1 MSWLG
6 CAPVT
11 EELPQL
17 ISQVLKSAIAILER
31 MAARHESHYVPKAD
45 QAHAPPPP
53 SAFSSANPTGVLRI
67 HLREANGLRGVD
79 LGGSSDPYVVVC
91 AGELETRSEV
101 IRKSRDPRFHQTI
114 WLGPVPLEQLVA
126 ASKGELTVRVMD
138 RNSLRADVL
147 LGTARLVLGPLEGAP
162 TVREYVVPLTREP
175 STSAAIVQPL
185 PLGTAPPPPPA
196 PPPPAATAVD
206 GTISLA
212 IDFVEV
218 HPDAKGRLRPWPLYV
233 CSAHDLDTFV
243 TIAHDCRLAAIDNL
257 NEELHNAC
265 SRRASLGP
273 IHWDRRHP
281 ASSIRLKAR
290 PDLINVPYL
299 VARMAVAVCKVP
311 SFPTFIA
318 LMSETVARSLFKPG
332 AKRTLVGGSL
342 DLIELRELVP
352 RIYARLAPRFLY
364 PIEERVPRRKRRD
377 STQGTL
383 KEAAAPAQA
392 TNSAAPELVGLSVRG
407 RAVKTTQRNLYTEQD
422 APCGST
428 LSPVGLVAIDLAN
441 SFVTTEALRPLDM
454 MWRRLLVVQLG
465 CLVIVAVLPVTNRL
479 LCDADVDVAFS
490 RADFIQ
496 QHQVA
501 YDTIMAMY
509 LLLVCIGMVLATRWF
524 LKRQARK
531 IVRCL
536 LVSIEQAIC
545 ALFEHEKLT
554 NFIRTLSDAVVD
566 ELCID
571 MGLVSGVL
579 RGGYDAVGGSAFV
592 LGKIEQRFY
601 NRYRPKII
609 QIFDK
614 LLKRGKYAPN
624 AKSVAMVEPTD
635 EAPAESPATE
645 DAKVNESIK
654 TLFTG
659 LGVTHVQRKHAAKR
673 VQRQARRLLQQ
684 RRAKAPHGVS
694 A

>member
-1 MSWLG
+1 MAASCSNATIDLHANRSVVLALYHQSGPLGDCARAAIQVYCLDSSDRLWEDFVIALTVGFACVCLYVVYVSGRLIVFTPSAWVNEQPALSCKRVFAADTFPELVLSLRAALEPAKAASASASGQRCQKLRSLGRLLDALFRFLLRCVMSWLG

-233 CSAHDLDTFV
+233 CS
-243 TIAHDCRLAAIDNL
+243 C
-257 NEELHNAC
+257 
-265 SRRASLGP
+265 
-273 IHWDRRHP
+273 
-281 ASSIRLKAR
+281 
-290 PDLINVPYL
+290 
-299 VARMAVAVCKVP
+299 
-311 SFPTFIA
+311 
-318 LMSETVARSLFKPG
+318 
-332 AKRTLVGGSL
+332 
-342 DLIELRELVP
+342 
-352 RIYARLAPRFLY
+352 
-364 PIEERVPRRKRRD
+364 
-377 STQGTL
+377 
-383 KEAAAPAQA
+383 AAAPCR
-392 TNSAAPELVGLSVRG
+392 T
-407 RAVKTTQRNLYTEQD
+407 RAKL
-422 APCGST
+422 P
-428 LSPVGLVAIDLAN
+428 SPH
-441 SFVTTEALRPLDM
+441 P
-454 MWRRLLVVQLG
+454 
-465 CLVIVAVLPVTNRL
+465 
-479 LCDADVDVAFS
+479 
-490 RADFIQ
+490 
-496 QHQVA
+496 
-501 YDTIMAMY
+501 
-509 LLLVCIGMVLATRWF
+509 
-524 LKRQARK
+524 
-531 IVRCL
+531 
-536 LVSIEQAIC
+536 
-545 ALFEHEKLT
+545 
-554 NFIRTLSDAVVD
+554 RTL
-566 ELCID
+566 
-571 MGLVSGVL
+571 
-579 RGGYDAVGGSAFV
+579 
-592 LGKIEQRFY
+592 
-601 NRYRPKII
+601 
-609 QIFDK
+609 
-614 LLKRGKYAPN
+614 
-624 AKSVAMVEPTD
+624 
-635 EAPAESPATE
+635 
-645 DAKVNESIK
+645 
-654 TLFTG
+654 
-659 LGVTHVQRKHAAKR
+659 
-673 VQRQARRLLQQ
+673 
-684 RRAKAPHGVS
+684 
-694 A
+694 